1 MEEWGCRWLLR
12 WLRRRR
18 RRASG
23 GAVTGKKDVRC
34 HYYVDSLL
42 FELHHIYIWLAPLH
56 ICVRVGPLLLMAPIP
71 YTKRYLPIPEQ
82 IELLRGRG
90 LSITDLG
97 RAQRCLH
104 RIGYYRLSGYWF
116 PFRHQEIVFD
126 RAGREERR
134 VSDLFRTGTR
144 FQDAMDLYVFDK
156 KLRLLFIDAIERIE
170 VALRVDIA
178 LILGT
183 YAALAHR
190 DGANFNA
197 YFSRPNPDTGITPHC
212 RFLAKLD
219 ETMTRSRE
227 DFVIS
232 FAQKYD
238 TPMPIWM
245 CIELWDFGTLSTV
258 LSGMKTIH
266 LETLADRYGLPRYK
280 LLVSWTQSIN
290 FVRNI
295 CAHHGRLWNRPP
307 VQQPGP
313 TRFGEI
319 PMLDHLAQDEYAQR
333 RLYSVAAALQYLM
346 RTVNPDSSW
355 GSRLAEHLA
364 TFPAIAGLSTRHM
377 GFQDHWSKLDL
388 WTTR

>member
-1 MEEWGCRWLLR
+1 M
-12 WLRRRR
+12 
-18 RRASG
+18 
-23 GAVTGKKDVRC
+23 
-34 HYYVDSLL
+34 
-42 FELHHIYIWLAPLH
+42 YIWLAPLH
-56 ICVRVGPLLLMAPIP
+56 NCVRVGPLLLMATIP

-90 LSITDLG
+90 MSITDLE

-116 PFRHQEIVFD
+116 PFRHQEIVAD
-126 RAGREERR
+126 RDGYEQRR
-134 VSDLFRTGTR
+134 VSDLFRPGTS

-170 VALRVDIA
+170 VALRVDVA
-178 LILGT
+178 LILGKN
-183 YAALAHR
+183 AALAHR
-190 DGANFNA
+190 DPGSFNA
-197 YFSRPNPDTGITPHC
+197 YFSKPNPDSGTTPHR

-219 ETMTRSRE
+219 DAVLHSRE

-232 FAQKYD
+232 FTQKYN
-238 TPMPIWM
+238 THMPIWM

-266 LETLADRYGLPRYK
+266 LEMLAGLPRYK
-280 LLVSWTQSIN
+280 LIVSWTQSIN

-313 TRFGEI
+313 TRLGEI
-319 PMLDHLAQDEYAQR
+319 PMLDHLAKDEYAQR

-346 RTVNPDSSW
+346 RTINPDSSW
-355 GSRLAEHLA
+355 GGRLAEHIA
-364 TFPAIAGLSTRHM
+364 TLPTISGLSARHM
-377 GFQDHWSKLDL
+377 GFQDDWRGLEL
-388 WTTR
+388 WTI